1 MSIQL
6 DLHKSAKNLRL
17 SLDKAGV
24 GAGIKAELVF
34 IIDVSG
40 SFEHEHEE
48 GTTSLLLQR
57 LVSYGMV
64 LDPDGQV
71 DVFTFSGGPKNAHY
85 VGTVTPEDSTIT
97 SCATSLGGSWLGRWY
112 HL

>member
-1 MSIQL
+1 MPIQL
-6 DLHKSAKNLRL
+6 DLHKSARNLRL

-24 GAGIKAELVF
+24 AAGIRAELVF

-57 LVSYGMV
+57 LV
-64 LDPDGQV
+64 P
-71 DVFTFSGGPKNAHY
+71 
-85 VGTVTPEDSTIT
+85 
-97 SCATSLGGSWLGRWY
+97 
-112 HL
+112 